1 MKQTILIHGMPYKH
15 EFYDVKIPSPSN
27 SQWFPWI
34 QKQLS
39 LRDEISQALEMP
51 RAFDPI
57 YKDWVA
63 VFENCKIDNETVL
76 VGHSC
81 GGGFLLK
88 YLSEHTELRPKKVVL
103 VAPWLDPEKEI
114 STPFFDFVIDSKL
127 TERTDIHIFISS
139 DDFDGC
145 LISFEII
152 KKALPNAHW
161 HTFTDREH
169 FCTTEFPELLEV
181 LK

>member
-39 LRDEISQALEMP
+39 LRDEVSQALEMP
-51 RAFDPI
+51 RAFDPV
-57 YKDWVA
+57 YKDWVE
-63 VFENCKIDNETVL
+63 VIENFKIDNETVL

-88 YLSEHTELRPKKVVL
+88 YLSAHAELHPKKVVL

-114 STPFFDFVIDSKL
+114 SNPFFDFVIDSKL
-127 TERTDIHIFISS
+127 TERADVHIFISS
-139 DDFDGC
+139 DDFAGC
-145 LISFEII
+145 LASFEVI
-152 KKALPNAHW
+152 KKALPNAYW
-161 HTFTDREH
+161 HEFSDREH
-169 FCTTEFPELLEV
+169 FCDAKFPELLEV
-181 LK
+181 LA

>member
-1 MKQTILIHGMPYKH
+1 MKHTILIHGMPYKH

-27 SQWFPWI
+27 SHWFPWI

-39 LRDEISQALEMP
+39 LRDEVAQTLEMP
-51 RAFDPI
+51 RAFDPL

-63 VFENCKIDNETVL
+63 VIENFKIDGETTL
-76 VGHSC
+76 IGHSC

-88 YLSEHTELRPKKVVL
+88 YLSEHAELRPQKVVL

-114 STPFFDFVIDSKL
+114 LNPFFDFTIDPTL
-127 TERTDIHIFISS
+127 TDRTDLHIFISS
-139 DDFDGC
+139 DDFAGC
-145 LISFEII
+145 LASFEII
-152 KKALPNAHW
+152 RKALPNAHW
-161 HTFTDREH
+161 HEFTDREH
-169 FCTTEFPELLEV
+169 FCTPEFPELLGA